1 MALSNFTRPQLPYDA
16 NSLAN
21 NDRFQVL
28 TRALNAPPTDIMLDS
43 ELNALTDYANIL
55 DLKIEGL
62 IAGTLPGVD
71 DPNNTNFLVS
81 TDGTNQIWT
90 LLTDQNVQL
99 GSVNGNKLIDSSVTA
114 QQLQNGTV
122 TSGKIAANTILST
135 NLADLSVTTPKIALQ
150 AVSSAQIL
158 NNTITLAQIAPNTIT
173 TNQIDLAAG
182 IRGTQLAAGANIVGT
197 QLSAGANILGTQ
209 LSAAAGIVGTQLSA
223 GANIL
228 GTQLSAAAGIVGT
241 QLAANTI
248 TRTQMAASVSATKAE
263 QITATSTVAYTN
275 PAVQQNHPSAAK
287 FRCTFPGV
295 FSGTIPPTEGY
306 NVTSVTFN
314 SAGNYT
320 ITFTVPFTT
329 TTYTT
334 IPSNSLNAGSVSSS
348 CVRSQ
353 TMTNVT
359 IASFGIGGGAS
370 NPDFIYVVGYG
381 TQ

>member
-1 MALSNFTRPQLPYDA
+1 MALSNFTRPQFPYDA

-55 DLKIEGL
+55 DVKIEGL

-90 LLTDQNVQL
+90 LLTDQNVQI

-150 AVSSAQIL
+150 AVTAGQIL
-158 NNTITLAQIAPNTIT
+158 NNTITLAQIAHNTIT

-182 IRGTQLAAGANIVGT
+182 ITGSQLAPGANILGS
-197 QLSAGANILGTQ
+197 QLSAAANILGTQ
-209 LSAAAGIVGTQLSA
+209 LTAGTITATQIANTTITAAKIVNNT
-223 GANIL
+223 I
-228 GTQLSAAAGIVGT
+228 TPT
-241 QLAANTI
+241 QLAP
-248 TRTQMAASVSATKAE
+248 SVSAVKAD
-263 QITATSTVAYTN
+263 QIAPVSTTVFTN
-275 PAVQQNHPSAAK
+275 PAVQQFHPSAAK
-287 FRCTFPGV
+287 FWCSFNGATT
-295 FSGTIPPTEGY
+295 GTNAPIVGY
-306 NVTSVTFN
+306 NVTSVTRV
-314 SAGNYT
+314 STGLYT
-320 ITFTVPFTT
+320 INFTVPFTT
-329 TTYTT
+329 TNYIVIGVSTAFAAFISVAPLTLNTT
-334 IPSNSLNAGSVSSS
+334 NCQISTFSVN
-348 CVRSQ
+348 
-353 TMTNVT
+353 T
-359 IASFGIGGGAS
+359 AAEGGIVH
-370 NPDFIYVVGYG
+370 IVGYG